1 MRLTFAL
8 LLLSACS
15 LTREPAPPQPLV
27 PPAATT
33 PAPTRAAPEVPVRLG
48 FVVRVTAGADVN
60 ARLPMIVAVH
70 GLGDRPEDF
79 ATLFDALPFAARV
92 VALRGLAP
100 FGDGFTWFP
109 PGEADRDP
117 APFLAATRAIAA
129 DLPALTQRFPT
140 CGAPVLTGFSQGG
153 MLTFAV
159 AAHAPHTLRAAIPL
173 AGRLPTTAMPATAP
187 AGPLPWVSAL
197 HGMSD
202 ARIAFDAG
210 DESVRALRRLGF
222 AATMRPFAGVGHNL
236 PPPVRAVLFD
246 ELRRA
251 LGNACGG

>member
-1 MRLTFAL
+1 MRVLLGSLLFA
-8 LLLSACS
+8 ACS
-15 LTREPAPPQPLV
+15 LTREPAPPLPLAPSPTP
-27 PPAATT
+27 PPAA
-33 PAPTRAAPEVPVRLG
+33 PEILVRLG
-48 FVVRVTAGADVN
+48 VVTRVTAGADVN
-60 ARLPMIVAVH
+60 ARLPMVVAVH

-79 ATLFDALPFAARV
+79 VTLFDALPFPARV
-92 VALRGLAP
+92 VALRGITP
-100 FGDGFTWFP
+100 YGEGFTWFP

-117 APFLAATRAIAA
+117 AAFLAATRAIAA
-129 DLPALTQRFPT
+129 DLSALTRRFPT

-153 MLTFAV
+153 MLTLAV
-159 AAHAPHTLRAAIPL
+159 AAHAPSALRAAIPL
-173 AGRLPTTAMPATAP
+173 AGRLPSSALPTAP
-187 AGPLPWVSAL
+187 PTAPLPWVTAL

-222 AATMRPFAGVGHNL
+222 AATMRPFAGVGHTVS
-236 PPPVRAVLFD
+236 PAMRAVLFD

>member
-1 MRLTFAL
+1 MRVLFGSLVFA
-8 LLLSACS
+8 ACS
-15 LTREPAPPQPLV
+15 LTREPAPPLPV
-27 PPAATT
+27 APPPAPPPAA
-33 PAPTRAAPEVPVRLG
+33 PETPVRLG
-48 FVVRVTAGADVN
+48 FVTRVTAGADAN
-60 ARLPMIVAVH
+60 ARLPMVVAVH

-92 VALRGLAP
+92 VALRGITP
-100 FGDGFTWFP
+100 YGEGFTWFP

-117 APFLAATRAIAA
+117 AAFLAATRTIAA
-129 DLPALTQRFPT
+129 DLSALTRRFPT

-159 AAHAPHTLRAAIPL
+159 AAHAPSALRAAIPL
-173 AGRLPTTAMPATAP
+173 AGRLPASALPSTAP
-187 AGPLPWVSAL
+187 AAPLPWVTAL

-210 DESVRALRRLGF
+210 DEAVRGLRRLGF
-222 AATMRPFAGVGHNL
+222 AATMRPFAGVGHTVS
-236 PPPVRAVLFD
+236 PAMRAVLFD

-251 LGNACGG
+251 VGNGCGG